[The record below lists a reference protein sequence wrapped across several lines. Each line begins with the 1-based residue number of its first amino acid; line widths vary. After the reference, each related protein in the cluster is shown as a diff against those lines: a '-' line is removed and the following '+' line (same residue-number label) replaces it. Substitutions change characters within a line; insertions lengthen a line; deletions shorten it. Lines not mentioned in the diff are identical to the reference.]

1 MDRARSQT
9 QAMFSCRPT
18 DVRVYR
24 VLLRRAELPEDPRRV
39 DDFPEDD
46 FPDDRLRERDPRD
59 ERSCSPLLERDEPR
73 DSPFERD
80 SEDRDSEDPPLL
92 LSSCSCLFS
101 NPFFNCGG
109 VRGLSSARWT
119 PLSCSSL
126 VRRCL
131 AIASPSA
138 FWLRAE
144 RDG

>member
-1 MDRARSQT
+1 MDRARGQT
-9 QAMFSCRPT
+9 QGMFGCRPT
-18 DVRVYR
+18 DVRVYG
-24 VLLRRAELPEDPRRV
+24 VLLRRPELPEDPRRV

-46 FPDDRLRERDPRD
+46 FRDDRPPERDPRE
-59 ERSCSPLLERDEPR
+59 ERSCSPLLERYEAR
-73 DSPFERD
+73 DSLFE
-80 SEDRDSEDPPLL
+80 RDSEDPPLL

-101 NPFFNCGG
+101 NPFFNCRG
-109 VRGLSSARWT
+109 VRELSSARWT

-144 RDG
+144 QDG

>member
-59 ERSCSPLLERDEPR
+59 ERSCSLLLERDEPR

-101 NPFFNCGG
+101 NPFFIAGVSGG
-109 VRGLSSARWT
+109 FPAPAGLLFLA
-119 PLSCSSL
+119 PL
-126 VRRCL
+126 
-131 AIASPSA
+131 
-138 FWLRAE
+138 WLGGAWP
-144 RDG
+144 